1 MQTLP
6 DLLADFTSAYE
17 SSKLNILF
25 SKLLRAATLV
35 LQSQMSLPLVQCKNG
50 GMKGGLGYI

>member
-17 SSKLNILF
+17 SSKLNLPF
-25 SKLLRAATLV
+25 SKLLRAAALV

-50 GMKGGLGYI
+50 GMKGCVGYT